1 MNTLIRKIV
10 LGILAAGLV
19 GVGVLFYARGVALAQ
34 DDGPAATFSD
44 PKDVQRALD
53 LERFYKGY
61 QALYAQIGAG
71 LTRGGVEISTAQSRI
86 DALNI
91 GGVDSSELQGV
102 LNEFQ
107 GQLPIVKKAYDD
119 AGTILYYHH
128 GFNLAGLV
136 TDMGDAD
143 NTSKQLTSFL
153 GTASGA
159 LNPAL
164 AKLEATIQKYAHPT
178 PIPVT
183 GASTTLT
190 PAPASVVSPFTNT
203 PNDGPLTLNSL
214 AVRTV
219 LPTFTSEKDIQAAL
233 DMQRFFAGYYGS
245 YVGQAGLL
253 AQAGFAVTRANNVIL
268 DLNNRGKDSSALA
281 DALVT
286 FQGKL
291 EEAQKAYDSAT
302 VVFTAHHGFNVLGQV
317 YDLNDASVT
326 LKNAT
331 SYVGTVQGVLSPALD
346 LFNNQIGMY
355 KAQ

>member
-10 LGILAAGLV
+10 LGFMAASLV
-19 GVGVLFYARGVALAQ
+19 GVGVLFYGKGVALAQ

-71 LTRGGVEISTAQSRI
+71 LERGNLDISTAQSRI
-86 DALNI
+86 DALNAQ
-91 GGVDSSELQGV
+91 GADSGELQGV
-102 LNEFQ
+102 LDEFQ
-107 GQLPIVKKAYDD
+107 GQLPIVKKAYAD

-128 GFNLAGLV
+128 GFNLAGQV

-164 AKLEATIQKYAHPT
+164 ARLETAIQKYAHPT

-183 GASTTLT
+183 GASTTIT
-190 PAPASVVSPFTNT
+190 PAPASVVSPFNA

-219 LPTFTSEKDIQAAL
+219 LPSFTEDNDIQAAL

-253 AQAGFAVTRANNVIL
+253 AQANFAINRANNVIT

-281 DALVT
+281 DALAT

-317 YDLNDASVT
+317 YDLYDASVT

-346 LFNNQIGMY
+346 RFNNQISLY